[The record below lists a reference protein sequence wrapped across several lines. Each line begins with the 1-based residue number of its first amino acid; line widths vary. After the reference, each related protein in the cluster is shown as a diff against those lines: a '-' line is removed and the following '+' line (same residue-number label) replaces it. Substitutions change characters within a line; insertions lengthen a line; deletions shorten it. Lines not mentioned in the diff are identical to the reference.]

1 MYGRGGWLSEIF
13 EDILNDWVKSLVL
26 LAFSGFLNF
35 LLSRAGPYADRL
47 GHAAA
52 LYFGIEVAPGAQ
64 PSNSHGSPSPAQTL
78 LRSQVRFLTVLVLVL
93 SASLIHSYSSGPP
106 ALAPSPEN
114 FSQVHAFGSPSLE
127 PLGLSLAGGQARDPS
142 DSTRDPVGGQEDNS
156 YSAVS
161 AGALAE
167 TERRESHEKDNGPL
181 ALVSRG
187 ATW

>member
-1 MYGRGGWLSEIF
+1 M
-13 EDILNDWVKSLVL
+13 
-26 LAFSGFLNF
+26 GFTI
-35 LLSRAGPYADRL
+35 S
-47 GHAAA
+47 
-52 LYFGIEVAPGAQ
+52 IC
-64 PSNSHGSPSPAQTL
+64 
-78 LRSQVRFLTVLVLVL
+78 QVRFLTVLVLVL

-127 PLGLSLAGGQARDPS
+127 PLGLSLAGDQARDPS

-167 TERRESHEKDNGPL
+167 TERRESHEKDKSPL

-187 ATW
+187 ATWIRANPRKAALAVAVVRSPKEKACRVRTSWMFHLEFQGGFFSLFLFS